1 MTQMSKTAQ
10 GTFEIKDWDEKTYQQ
25 LDGGGK
31 LTQAKVTQIF
41 TGDIQGEGS
50 VIWLMA
56 YTDANTATFVGIQRI
71 VGSIAGKKGSFLIET
86 HGTFDGKTAQG
97 DWALI
102 ENSGTDDLAG
112 ISGEGTFGAP
122 HGSTAE
128 YQIDYELE
136 SAPAKR

>member
-50 VIWLMA
+50 VIWQMA
-56 YTDANTATFVGIQRI
+56 YTDPKTATFVGIQRI

-122 HGSTAE
+122 HGSTAD

-136 SAPAKR
+136 PARAKR